1 VLATAATK
9 GMVNGIHS
17 NTTNYWPLLGLGLE
31 LVKAIS
37 GLDQWLVRPTATGND
52 TDSRQAL
59 WGEALHLSAGKLDN
73 GSSGIVGNKNGI
85 DA

>member
-1 VLATAATK
+1 VLATAAPK

-37 GLDQWLVRPTATGND
+37 GLNQWLVRSAASGND
-52 TDSRQAL
+52 ADSCQAL
-59 WGEALHLSAGKLDN
+59 G
-73 GSSGIVGNKNGI
+73 
-85 DA
+85 

>member
-1 VLATAATK
+1 VLATAATE

-17 NTTNYWPLLGLGLE
+17 HTTNYWPLLGLGLE

-37 GLDQWLVRPTATGND
+37 GLDQWLIRPAAPCND
-52 TDSRQAL
+52 ADGRHAL
-59 WGEALHLSAGKLDN
+59 GGEALHLSTRELDH
-73 GSSGIVGNKNGI
+73 GGSGIVSHQNGI